1 VKYVPLLVLIG
12 EPKYNLEK
20 SKSNVGSIIFSIL
33 LNLKK
38 NNNYIT
44 RTKLIIF
51 LFTFINMSNSFLTQ
65 CINIL
70 KTDDVRNEI
79 KNIFS
84 PVTDLILYQIYPYIY
99 MIIFLVFLIFIFILA
114 ILIILIILLRNKHSS
129 FQMITN
135 Y

>member
-1 VKYVPLLVLIG
+1 
-12 EPKYNLEK
+12 
-20 SKSNVGSIIFSIL
+20 
-33 LNLKK
+33 
-38 NNNYIT
+38 
-44 RTKLIIF
+44 
-51 LFTFINMSNSFLTQ
+51 MSSSFLTQ

-99 MIIFLVFLIFIFILA
+99 MIIFLVFLIFILILA
-114 ILIILIILLRNKHSS
+114 ILILLIILLRNKHSS
-129 FQMITN
+129 LQMITN